1 MIFGLT
7 GGIASGK
14 SLVSQMLARHG
25 VHVVD
30 ADLVSREVTL
40 PDRPAYMAIVGT
52 FGHSIIRNDG
62 TLNRK
67 KLGQIVFA
75 DTEARRR
82 LEAIVLPYIKER
94 ASDRLRVANE
104 VFPLVCFDA
113 PTLVENGMADQYRP
127 LVVVRASVETQT
139 MRLIARDGLTLNEVN
154 ERIRSQFP
162 TEQRVAVA
170 DYIIDNDQ
178 GESELLISVG
188 KCLTWLRERATP
200 VNQAPTAWQHLLG
213 DTSEDEA

>member
-14 SLVSQMLARHG
+14 STVSQMFATHG

-40 PDRPAYMAIVGT
+40 PDRPAFIGIVGT

-75 DTEARRR
+75 DAAARKR

-94 ASDRLRVANE
+94 ASDRLIVANE
-104 VFPLVCFDA
+104 VYPLVCFDA

-139 MRLIARDGLTLNEVN
+139 MRMIARDGLTLDQVTD
-154 ERIRSQFP
+154 RIRSQFP
-162 TEQRVAVA
+162 TEQRVAAA
-170 DYIIDNDQ
+170 DYVIDND
-178 GESELLISVG
+178 GGHSELLTSVG
-188 KCLTWLRERATP
+188 KCLSWLRERVKP
-200 VNQAPTAWQHLLG
+200 VNRAPTAWEHLL
-213 DTSEDEA
+213 EDNAEDVP